1 MRIRSLTLRAI
12 PLAALIAGGC
22 IAAPKW
28 ADPEPVSAAVAP
40 GPADAALDRAADCFA
55 KNDEA
60 GAVPHLFAYLRR
72 NPDALP
78 ARFQLA
84 EVLYRTGDADRA
96 GDEFARLLADAPEAG
111 PFAARRSQ
119 CHARLASMAEAR
131 GDDFAE
137 QLHRGAGLLR
147 LVEKW
152 DADPAR
158 RDDAAAEPV
167 LSQALAALS
176 AAREL
181 RPQDARANLYA
192 SQVLAR
198 LGQHAAA
205 ERLRRIARAGLPDAA
220 LGDAERD
227 CILEDATSP
236 R

>member
-1 MRIRSLTLRAI
+1 MRLQSLTLRAV

-28 ADPEPVSAAVAP
+28 PGPEPVTATVTP
-40 GPADAALDRAADCFA
+40 DPADAALDRAADCFA
-55 KNDEA
+55 NNNEA
-60 GAVPHLFAYLRR
+60 GAVPHLSNYLRHH
-72 NPDALP
+72 PAALP
-78 ARFQLA
+78 TRFQLA

-96 GDEFARLLADAPEAG
+96 EAEYDRVLSATPETG
-111 PFAARRSQ
+111 PMAARRPQ
-119 CHARLASMAEAR
+119 CHARLAAMAEAR

-158 RDDAAAEPV
+158 RDDVAAEPV
-167 LSQALAALS
+167 LSQALTALN

-181 RPQDARANLYA
+181 RPRDARANLYA
-192 SQVLAR
+192 SKVLDR
-198 LGQHAAA
+198 LGQAAPA
-205 ERLRRIARAGLPDAA
+205 ERLRRIARDGLPDPAVN
-220 LGDAERD
+220 DAERD
-227 CILEDATSP
+227 QILAGTISP